1 MNRRMLFWLLWTLVA
16 LVTMFMQLAQRF
28 PQAVRDQADLP

>member
-1 MNRRMLFWLLWTLVA
+1 MTRHLVFWLLWTLVA
-16 LVTMFMQLAQRF
+16 LVTMFLQLAQRF

>member
-1 MNRRMLFWLLWTLVA
+1 MNRRVLFWLLWTLVA
-16 LVTMFMQLAQRF
+16 IGTMFVQLAQRF